1 MTESSGKTVWAN
13 IFVDCLSER
22 AIQISNVFEESG
34 ALSVSIVPSGDHRT
48 TVNALFEPDSMKLP
62 SVRRDIECFNK
73 NDPGFR
79 LTETSLADRDWV
91 GESQRNL
98 HPVEI
103 SQTLQI
109 AAPWHAAGGH
119 GKTTVIINPGTSFG
133 TGHHETTILCV
144 KFLSTLNLEGCT
156 VIDYGCGSGVL
167 AISALVLGAKDA
179 WGVDID
185 PDALHE
191 SRANAA
197 RNRVEE
203 RYRSCLPGGILNDFQ
218 ADVVVANL
226 FADSLEDLC
235 LELVRLT
242 RPGGHLALSGIVH
255 SQVDRI
261 CNRYSDHVNFSIE
274 QMGDWVLLHGQRFD

>member
-34 ALSVSIVPSGDHRT
+34 ALSVSILPSGDHRT

-79 LTETSLADRDWV
+79 LTESSLADRDWV

-119 GKTTVIINPGTSFG
+119 GKTTVVINPGTSFG

-179 WGVDID
+179 WGIDID

-203 RYRSCLPGGILNDFQ
+203 RYRSCLPGGILSDFQ

-235 LELVRLT
+235 FELVRLT
-242 RPGGHLALSGIVH
+242 RPGGYLALSGIMH

-261 CNRYSDHVNFSIE
+261 CNRYSDHLVFSIE
-274 QMGDWVLLHGQRFD
+274 RMGDWVLLHGQRLD